1 MKIVSRAGALAFAIA
16 PVVAVLDQAAKS
28 WVVANL
34 VPDVTAP
41 LLGPLKLTLIENAG
55 ISFGLLQS
63 GGWARWA
70 LAGFALAVAAA
81 LAWWVRRS
89 EKLYTGMTVG
99 LLIGG
104 ALGNFLD
111 RVRFGSVVDFV
122 DAREMFFPWIFNVAD
137 SAITVGI
144 VLLLIESFL
153 TSKRAAA

>member
-1 MKIVSRAGALAFAIA
+1 MKIVSRAGVLAFVLAV
-16 PVVAVLDQAAKS
+16 VVALLDQSAKS
-28 WVVANL
+28 WIVANL
-34 VPDVTAP
+34 TPEVTTP

-70 LAGFALAVAAA
+70 LAGFALIVAAA
-81 LAWWVRRS
+81 LAWWVRKS
-89 EKLYTGMTVG
+89 EKLYTGFAIG

-122 DAREMFFPWIFNVAD
+122 DARDLFFPWIFNLAD

-144 VLLLIESFL
+144 VLLLIESVL
-153 TSKRAAA
+153 PAKRPAA